1 VIIPIEV
8 SASKTTWHGKPVVL
22 EIISDISDRKKEEE
36 QQKRARDELER
47 LVDERTSEL
56 VGAAEEL
63 EFKHNDLLLHKSE
76 LEKVN
81 RELLDTNKALMA
93 LAKNIDREK
102 EDAEKKIV
110 QIVRSRVMPILEEFQ
125 RNPSFEKYRMEIDE
139 LMRSLSDL
147 TPGLKDSADIILS
160 LSSTELR
167 IAAMIKTGLTSPEI
181 ANLLHL
187 SLDTIKTHRR
197 NIRKKLKIN
206 NSKINLATFLEIKM
220 G

>member
-1 VIIPIEV
+1 
-8 SASKTTWHGKPVVL
+8 
-22 EIISDISDRKKEEE
+22 
-36 QQKRARDELER
+36 
-47 LVDERTSEL
+47 
-56 VGAAEEL
+56 
-63 EFKHNDLLLHKSE
+63 
-76 LEKVN
+76 
-81 RELLDTNKALMA
+81 
-93 LAKNIDREK
+93 
-102 EDAEKKIV
+102 
-110 QIVRSRVMPILEEFQ
+110 MPILEEFQ